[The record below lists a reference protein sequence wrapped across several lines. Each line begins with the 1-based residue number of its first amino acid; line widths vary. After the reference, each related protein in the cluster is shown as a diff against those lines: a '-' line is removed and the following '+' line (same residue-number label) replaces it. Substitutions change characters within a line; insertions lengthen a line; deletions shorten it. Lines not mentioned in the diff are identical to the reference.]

1 MNTDSRRFVEHPLLS
16 GHSNTLN
23 IIPQHTTFMAEC
35 RSCGRSRELDRKLLE
50 AYAGTAELR
59 QIEARLRC
67 ACGEK
72 NTRLMTG
79 YWVSGPPAGNN
90 S

>member
-1 MNTDSRRFVEHPLLS
+1 MNTDSRRFVERPMLG

-23 IIPQHTTFMAEC
+23 IIPGHVTLMAEC

-50 AYAGTAELR
+50 AYADTAELR
-59 QIEARLRC
+59 NIESRLRC

-79 YWVSGPPAGNN
+79 YWVSSP
-90 S
+90 